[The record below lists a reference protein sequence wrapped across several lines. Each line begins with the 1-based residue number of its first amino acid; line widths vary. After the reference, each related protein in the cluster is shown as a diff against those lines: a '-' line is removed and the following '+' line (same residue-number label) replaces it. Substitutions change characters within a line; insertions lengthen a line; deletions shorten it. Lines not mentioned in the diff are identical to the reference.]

1 LPPYSLN
8 SSSQRKKAASGSA
21 CEKHKRWKKR
31 CPEDCPMRRRR
42 SIPGPLPQTVNED
55 QHSELRDQKDQIA
68 RLMDESIKYI
78 DANDLEKSAKSIVK
92 IVTCLDLNAPIESIV
107 EPMSKSACVAFI
119 KWNLQ
124 QIDSNSDALDEFGI
138 DLKEELHNRLNII
151 EQELEGTGSEVEH
164 QKYWKNL
171 SEIPGLSHCHSESK
185 DKQEIGRR
193 ISNRREENFVYEDE
207 ALEDDVEFEAQGKFK
222 TQSQSMKGHVSISLE
237 LSSKP
242 LQKNRGKCAGRGKVR
257 SKYLP
262 QACERH
268 RLLHARC
275 PANCPDRLKRDALRA

>member
-1 LPPYSLN
+1 
-8 SSSQRKKAASGSA
+8 
-21 CEKHKRWKKR
+21 
-31 CPEDCPMRRRR
+31 MRRR
-42 SIPGPLPQTVNED
+42 SIAGPLQKIIEED
-55 QHSELRDQKDQIA
+55 QPDEFRDQKDQIA

-92 IVTCLDLNAPIESIV
+92 IATYLNLNAPIVSLV
-107 EPMSKSACVAFI
+107 EPMSKSECVAFI

-124 QIDSNSDALDEFGI
+124 RIDLNSDALDEFGI
-138 DLKEELHNRLNII
+138 DLKEELYNRLNVI
-151 EQELEGTGSEVEH
+151 EQTLEPKGGDEEDP
-164 QKYWKNL
+164 KCWKTL
-171 SEIPGLSHCHSESK
+171 SDAPAISHYHTLSK

-207 ALEDDVEFEAQGKFK
+207 ALEDVEFETQEGSVHRFK
-222 TQSQSMKGHVSISLE
+222 TQTQSMKSNVASISLE

-242 LQKNRGKCAGRGKVR
+242 LQKNRGKCASRGKVR

-275 PANCPDRLKRDALRA
+275 PANCPDRIKRDALRPTN